1 MRSIVGGSIV
11 GVKLI
16 LSNMDIKEKFGHKV
30 KELREN
36 KGFSIEQLAN
46 ISNVDRNYI
55 SDIEKGKRN
64 VSIEIMEKIVLA
76 LDADFIEFSNDNNFK
91 KRKDY
96 LMNLKLIVKSN
107 NNQLVDMLFDS
118 ILCSSDI
125 IIFFKS

>member
-16 LSNMDIKEKFGHKV
+16 LSNMEIKEKFGLKV
-30 KELREN
+30 KVLREE

-64 VSIEIMEKIVLA
+64 VSIEIMEKIILA
-76 LDADFIEFSNDNNFK
+76 LDTDFMIFFNDNNFK
-91 KRKDY
+91 K
-96 LMNLKLIVKSN
+96 
-107 NNQLVDMLFDS
+107 
-118 ILCSSDI
+118 
-125 IIFFKS
+125 

>member
-16 LSNMDIKEKFGHKV
+16 LSNMEIKEKFGQKV
-30 KELREN
+30 KELREQ

-64 VSIEIMEKIVLA
+64 VSIEIMEKIILA
-76 LDADFIEFSNDNNFK
+76 LDTDFPTFF
-91 KRKDY
+91 
-96 LMNLKLIVKSN
+96 N
-107 NNQLVDMLFDS
+107 NNE
-118 ILCSSDI
+118 
-125 IIFFKS
+125 FKNGI

>member
-64 VSIEIMEKIVLA
+64 VSIEIMEKIILA
-76 LDADFIEFSNDNNFK
+76 LDTDLVQFFNDNNFK
-91 KRKDY
+91 K
-96 LMNLKLIVKSN
+96 
-107 NNQLVDMLFDS
+107 
-118 ILCSSDI
+118 
-125 IIFFKS
+125 

>member
-16 LSNMDIKEKFGHKV
+16 LSNMEIKEKFGQKV
-30 KELREN
+30 KELREQ

-64 VSIEIMEKIVLA
+64 VSIEIMEKIIFA
-76 LDADFIEFSNDNNFK
+76 LDTDFIEFFNDNNFK
-91 KRKDY
+91 K
-96 LMNLKLIVKSN
+96 
-107 NNQLVDMLFDS
+107 
-118 ILCSSDI
+118 
-125 IIFFKS
+125 